1 MTLCD
6 IIYPT
11 TLEKNQNPNQNPG
24 LCRTWMK
31 HQRGKMS
38 QNILASRVH
47 RVINEFGTSPLAG
60 TPVEDNNRGTLE
72 ATPSTVLAMLIDAM
86 LKSHPISHNLS
97 QKAVKTVL
105 GAGYHD
111 IERLRESS
119 WEERTMV
126 LKDGGYNRYREQG
139 ATNLADLAKVVC
151 EEYGMFF
158 SISNSEVACCSCCS
172 RFIAAGL

>member
-1 MTLCD
+1 
-6 IIYPT
+6 
-11 TLEKNQNPNQNPG
+11 
-24 LCRTWMK
+24 
-31 HQRGKMS
+31 MS
-38 QNILASRVH
+38 ENILASRVH
-47 RVINEFGTSPLAG
+47 RVVNEFGTTPLAG
-60 TPVEDNNRGTLE
+60 TPVEDNNHGTLE

-97 QKAVKTVL
+97 QKAVKTIL

-139 ATNLADLAKVVC
+139 ATNLGDLAKVVC

-158 SISNSEVACCSCCS
+158 SISISEVDCCSCC
-172 RFIAAGL
+172 RRLIAAGS